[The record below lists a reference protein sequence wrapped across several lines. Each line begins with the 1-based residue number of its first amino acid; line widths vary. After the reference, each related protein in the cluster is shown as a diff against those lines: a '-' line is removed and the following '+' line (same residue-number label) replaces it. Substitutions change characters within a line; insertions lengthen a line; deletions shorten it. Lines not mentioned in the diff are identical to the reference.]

1 MKIKRNKLKEV
12 FIIET
17 TKKEM
22 FILILLVIV
31 IFFTCYVYLTFGNI
45 WD

>member
-22 FILILLVIV
+22 IILILLVIV
-31 IFFTCYVYLTFGNI
+31 TRWVKLFEEK
-45 WD
+45 